1 MEEYN
6 CEMINIFNKNFETT
20 DFKNIIRLYKKE
32 ISIVQYPEENNFK
45 QEYKYLHPLFKNY
58 NYCFFCE
65 KKETTKY
72 TQNLNRIHIPLTT
85 NTIGEFLMANKIK
98 LRPINNRQLKLAKR
112 RFIKSYDNHLNNEMN
127 KNIEDSNS
135 DTELYIYNEKN
146 NNAINKDN
154 INNSFNNTK
163 NNIYSININKK
174 KKKNK
179 NSINNLVDKIYSPF
193 NGKNNKN
200 NKINNKPKNRNN
212 LITTNNE
219 DKKSFSVDNAEEIK
233 TNYNMEDSEKNNNSS
248 IINKP
253 SQEMFEI
260 KNNELKRDN
269 KLMSKMKTP
278 TFLNNNNRKVNDNT
292 KEEDMQS
299 SSNINSEFKIS
310 ISEKDK
316 KEENESKGSLDKM
329 KDEGSPKNY
338 QVFDDFVNQTKKFF
352 GFGKQN
358 NKIRDTRRTLSGHIP
373 KNFKNKKNSI
383 NYAENN
389 CSICFQE
396 IKEKFTLICGDFFCT
411 ECIRQTV
418 LTAIKEISNL
428 DKLSCPTCKEPIE
441 ANTIKKLLT
450 EEEFNKYN
458 YLITKIQGYRN
469 EDYIPCPYPDCPE
482 FAQESQFSTNIV
494 ICQNGHTF
502 CKKCL
507 ELIDKNIKDI
517 KEKEHTCFENIT
529 LEEQKTSEF
538 FKKNK
543 NFRKCPKC
551 KNMVVREG
559 GECNNMTCT
568 NIWCGYEFC
577 WICNGKYEESH
588 YKNPISM
595 CFGLGEIDKD
605 KKLLKY
611 SRIRLFRCILIF
623 LLIIFIIL
631 PLVVTFCS
639 IFAAGV
645 FIIAFVL
652 DGSAMKNIQL
662 KSSFAHKFFYKI
674 VYAFFICISIAFIP
688 LGYFGL
694 AGFLVF
700 IPIYCIYNKIK
711 KKDGEEME

>member
-20 DFKNIIRLYKKE
+20 DFKNIIRLYKKD
-32 ISIVQYPEENNFK
+32 ISIIQYPEENNFK
-45 QEYKYLHPLFKNY
+45 QECKYLHPLFKNY

-65 KKETTKY
+65 QKETTKY
-72 TQNLNRIHIPLTT
+72 TKNLNRIHIPLKTK
-85 NTIGEFLMANKIK
+85 TIGEFLFENKIK
-98 LRPINNRQLKLAKR
+98 LRPINNHQLKLAKR
-112 RFIKSYDNHLNNEMN
+112 RFIKSCDIYLKNKIN
-127 KNIEDSNS
+127 KNIEYSNS
-135 DTELYIYNEKN
+135 DTELCVNNEN
-146 NNAINKDN
+146 NNNDGNINKDN
-154 INNSFNNTK
+154 ISNNYNK
-163 NNIYSININKK
+163 GNNIYNININKK
-174 KKKNK
+174 RKKNK
-179 NSINNLVDKIYSPF
+179 NSINNFVDKIYSPF
-193 NGKNNKN
+193 YGKNN
-200 NKINNKPKNRNN
+200 NKINNKQKNRND
-212 LITTNNE
+212 LITSNKE
-219 DKKSFSVDNAEEIK
+219 DKKSNSIDINTEEIK
-233 TNYNMEDSEKNNNSS
+233 TNYNMEDSEKNNINNSN
-248 IINKP
+248 INNNKP
-253 SQEMFEI
+253 SEEMIEI
-260 KNNELKRDN
+260 KDNN
-269 KLMSKMKTP
+269 KLRSKMQTP
-278 TFLNNNNRKVNDNT
+278 TFVNIDKKAKDNT

-299 SSNINSEFKIS
+299 SSNINSDFKIS

-316 KEENESKGSLDKM
+316 KEENESKSSLDII
-329 KDEGSPKNY
+329 KDEESPKNH
-338 QVFDDFVNQTKKFF
+338 QVFDDFVIQTKKFF
-352 GFGKQN
+352 GFGKPN
-358 NKIRDTRRTLSGHIP
+358 NKIRDGRRTLSGHVSRGL
-373 KNFKNKKNSI
+373 NNKKNNI

-411 ECIRQTV
+411 DCIRQTV

-469 EDYIPCPYPDCPE
+469 EDYIPCPYPDCPD

-517 KEKEHTCFENIT
+517 KEKEHTCFENMT
-529 LEEQKTSEF
+529 LEEQKTLEF

-551 KNMVVREG
+551 KNEVVREG

-595 CFGLGEIDKD
+595 CFGLGEMDKD

-623 LLIIFIIL
+623 LLIIFVIL
-631 PLVVTFCS
+631 PVVVTFCS
-639 IFAAGV
+639 IFAAGI

-662 KSSFAHKFFYKI
+662 KSPFNHKLFYKI
-674 VYAFFICISIAFIP
+674 VYAFFISISVALIP
-688 LGYFGL
+688 LGYLGL
-694 AGFLVF
+694 AGIAVIL
-700 IPIYCIYNKIK
+700 PIYCIYTKIK